1 MLGFILGVIVGIVIN
16 SVGFTGVA
24 RMVDKSVDS
33 VRSYSQ
39 EVAK

>member
-1 MLGFILGVIVGIVIN
+1 MMAFILGVIVGVVIN

-39 EVAK
+39 EAAK

>member
-1 MLGFILGVIVGIVIN
+1 MLGFILGVIVGVVIN

-39 EVAK
+39 EAAK

>member
-1 MLGFILGVIVGIVIN
+1 MVGFVLGVIVGVVIN

-24 RMVDKSVDS
+24 RMVDKSVES

-39 EVAK
+39 EAAK